1 MNEPSSPT
9 SCFWSSYKVFYTT
22 PGHGPDTFARS
33 WTASDNPGTCMD
45 VTHLASQV
53 SWFTTQAFGALVEYR
68 YNRVYKL
75 N

>member
-1 MNEPSSPT
+1 
-9 SCFWSSYKVFYTT
+9 
-22 PGHGPDTFARS
+22 
-33 WTASDNPGTCMD
+33 MD